1 MPTDPPDMQN
11 TQQATDVEPSALPPS
26 GIPVASRPS
35 GFEVDDIGLPSWN
48 ALRKLL
54 AAKQGPCARIFPIVE
69 PGVVVFVWQG
79 EAGGVS
85 LRHFM
90 SRDAVGFPFEREPGG
105 NLWRLRL
112 RVPDRARFE
121 YKLDID
127 GYWIQDPLNPAQATD
142 PFGANSVCET
152 FGYSAPDW
160 VVPKPGIQNGSLQE
174 TSVYSGA
181 FGEHRR
187 LGIYRPAGYRDDGNY
202 PLVVIHDGF
211 DYVDH
216 AALLPILDN
225 LITAGDLPPLVA
237 ALTHS
242 PDRMVEYVDD
252 PRHAEFVTR
261 ELLPAVESAC
271 AVTRSPRQRVLM
283 GASLGAVASL
293 SIAARAPQVF
303 DGVVLKSG
311 SFIFDP
317 RLLETRARL
326 FHGIMEFIDGLSHE
340 ERLMHRAFVC
350 CGRFEG
356 LVGENRRMAAFL
368 RRAGVA
374 TRYVESR
381 DAHHWHNWRD
391 QVRAGLMWCLRHKYL

>member
-1 MPTDPPDMQN
+1 MQN
-11 TQQATDVEPSALPPS
+11 TQQPTNVAPDGRPPAEVPLPDRL
-26 GIPVASRPS
+26 AD
-35 GFEVDDIGLPSWN
+35 FELDDLALPSWN
-48 ALRKLL
+48 ALRKILSAGPE
-54 AAKQGPCARIFPIVE
+54 AARAFPLVE
-69 PGVVVFVWQG
+69 PGAVVFAWQG
-79 EAGGVS
+79 EAREVR

-90 SRDAVGFPFEREPGG
+90 SRANAGFPFEREPDG

-112 RVPDRARFE
+112 QVPDRARFE
-121 YKLDID
+121 YKLDVD
-127 GYWIQDPLNPAQATD
+127 GQWIQDPLNLAQATD
-142 PFGANSVCET
+142 PFGVNSVCET
-152 FGYSAPDW
+152 FGYSAPSW
-160 VVPKPGIQNGSLQE
+160 ILPRPGIEAGSLEE
-174 TSVYSGA
+174 TSVHSNA
-181 FGEHRR
+181 FGEARR
-187 LGIYRPAGYRDDGNY
+187 LGIYRPAGYREQGDY

-225 LITAGDLPPLVA
+225 LIADGELPPLIA
-237 ALTHS
+237 ALTNS

-252 PRHAEFVTR
+252 PRHAEFITR

-271 AVTRSPRQRVLM
+271 AVSHDPRKRILM
-283 GASLGAVASL
+283 GASLGAVACL

-317 RLLETRARL
+317 GLLETRARL
-326 FHGIMEFIDGLSHE
+326 FHSIMEFIDGLSPE

-391 QVRAGLMWCLRHKYL
+391 QIRAGLMWCLRHKYL

>member
-1 MPTDPPDMQN
+1 MKDFPDMHN
-11 TQQATDVEPSALPPS
+11 PQQPIDVEHGAGPPAAPS
-26 GIPVASRPS
+26 VASRLAD
-35 GFEVDDIGLPSWN
+35 FEADDLGLPSWN
-48 ALRKLL
+48 ALRKMLT
-54 AAKQGPCARIFPIVE
+54 AGPESAHLWPLVE
-69 PGVVVFVWQG
+69 PGIAVFAWRG
-79 EAGGVS
+79 EASQVR

-90 SRDAVGFPFEREPGG
+90 SRDHAGFAFEREPGG
-105 NLWRLRL
+105 DLWRLRL
-112 RVPDRARFE
+112 RVPDRSRFE
-121 YKLDID
+121 YKFDVD
-127 GYWIQDPLNPAQATD
+127 GHWMQDPLNPAQATD

-160 VVPKPGIQNGSLQE
+160 IHARPGVETGSLEE
-174 TSVYSGA
+174 TDIHSEA
-181 FGEHRR
+181 FGEQRR
-187 LGIYRPAGYRDDGNY
+187 LGIYRPAGYHEQGDY

-225 LITAGDLPPLVA
+225 LIAAGDLPPLVA
-237 ALTHS
+237 ALTQS

-252 PRHAEFVTR
+252 PRHAAFITR
-261 ELLPAVESAC
+261 DLLPAVESAC
-271 AVTRSPRQRVLM
+271 AVARSPQRRVLM

-293 SIAARAPQVF
+293 SVAARAPQVF
-303 DGVVLKSG
+303 DGVILKSG

-326 FHGIMEFIDGLSHE
+326 FRSIMEFIDGLSRE

-391 QVRAGLMWCLRHKYL
+391 QLRAGLMWCLRHRYL

>member
-1 MPTDPPDMQN
+1 MQKAQPSTPQGTASVPIAELPTAVQ
-11 TQQATDVEPSALPPS
+11 
-26 GIPVASRPS
+26 RH
-35 GFEVDDIGLPSWN
+35 GFEPDDIGLPSWS
-48 ALRKLL
+48 ALRKLIS
-54 AAKQGPCARIFPIVE
+54 AKHGSTARIFPIVE
-69 PGVVVFVWQG
+69 PGVVIFAWQG
-79 EAGGVS
+79 DADSVS
-85 LRHFM
+85 LRHFL
-90 SRDAVGFPFEREPGG
+90 SRGDASFRFEREPGG
-105 NLWRLRL
+105 KLWRLRL

-121 YKLDID
+121 YKLEID
-127 GYWIQDPLNPAQATD
+127 GHWVQDPLNPAQATD

-160 VVPKPGIQNGSLQE
+160 VAPNPAIAAGSLEE
-174 TSVYSGA
+174 TTVYSPV
-181 FGEHRR
+181 FGEQRQ
-187 LGIYRPAGYRDDGNY
+187 LGIYRPAGYDEHGDY

-225 LITAGDLPPLVA
+225 LIAAGDLPPLVA
-237 ALTHS
+237 ALTQS

-252 PRHAEFVTR
+252 SRHTEFVTS
-261 ELLPAVESAC
+261 ELLPAVEARC
-271 AVTRSPRQRVLM
+271 AVVQDPRHRILM
-283 GASLGAVASL
+283 GASLGAVACL

-326 FHGIMEFIDGLSHE
+326 FHSIMEFIDGLSRE

-374 TRYVESR
+374 TRYVETR

-391 QVRAGLMWCLRHKYL
+391 QIRAGLRWCLGHKRL

>member
-1 MPTDPPDMQN
+1 MHNSQQFPDPEPQN
-11 TQQATDVEPSALPPS
+11 
-26 GIPVASRPS
+26 GIPLASRPI
-35 GFEVDDIGLPSWN
+35 GFEADAIGLPSWN
-48 ALRKLL
+48 AMRRLLSAGQGLRE
-54 AAKQGPCARIFPIVE
+54 RIFPIVE
-69 PGVVVFVWQG
+69 PGIVVFAWQG
-79 EAGGVS
+79 EATSVS

-90 SRDAVGFPFEREPGG
+90 SREDAAFQFEREPAG

-112 RVPDRARFE
+112 RVPDRTRFE

-127 GYWIQDPLNPAQATD
+127 GHWIQDPLNPIQATD

-152 FGYSAPDW
+152 FGYTAPDW
-160 VVPKPGIQNGSLQE
+160 VVPRSGIENGHLQE
-174 TSVYSGA
+174 TSVHSNV

-187 LGIYRPAGYRDDGNY
+187 LGIYRPAGYSDAGNY

-225 LITAGDLPPLVA
+225 LIAAGDLPPLVA
-237 ALTHS
+237 ALTQS

-252 PRHAEFVTR
+252 PRHVEFVAQ

-271 AVTRSPRQRVLM
+271 AVTHSPRERVLM
-283 GASLGAVASL
+283 GASLGAVACL

-326 FHGIMEFIDGLSHE
+326 FHDIMTFIDGLDRD
-340 ERLMHRAFVC
+340 ERPMHRAFVC

-356 LVGENRRMAAFL
+356 LVSENRRMAAFL
-368 RRAGVA
+368 RRSGVA

-391 QVRAGLMWCLRHKYL
+391 QVRAGLMWCLRHRYQ

>member
-1 MPTDPPDMQN
+1 MKNPQPPTHPEP
-11 TQQATDVEPSALPPS
+11 ATALPSAS
-26 GIPVASRPS
+26 ATARPLA
-35 GFEVDDIGLPSWN
+35 GFEPDNIGLPSWKS
-48 ALRKLL
+48 LRKLI
-54 AAKQGPCARIFPIVE
+54 AAERGTHEAIFPIVE
-69 PGVVVFVWQG
+69 PGVVIFAWQG
-79 EAGGVS
+79 EAESVS

-90 SRDAVGFPFEREPGG
+90 SREESSGFAFEREPGG
-105 NLWRLRL
+105 SLWRLRL
-112 RVPDRARFE
+112 RVPDRTRFE

-127 GYWIQDPLNPAQATD
+127 GHWAQDPMNPALATD

-160 VVPKPGIQNGSLQE
+160 VVPQPGIEGGELEE
-174 TSVYSGA
+174 TSIDSAA
-181 FGEHRR
+181 FGEPRR
-187 LGIYRPAGYRDDGNY
+187 LGLYRPAGYSEDGEY

-225 LITAGDLPPLVA
+225 LIAAGDLPPLVA
-237 ALTHS
+237 ALTES

-252 PRHAEFVTR
+252 PRHAAFVS
-261 ELLPAVESAC
+261 EDLLPAVESAC
-271 AVTRSPRQRVLM
+271 AVSRSPRRRVLM
-283 GASLGAVASL
+283 GASLGAVACL

-326 FHGIMEFIDGLSHE
+326 FRSIMEFIDGLSPE
-340 ERLMHRAFVC
+340 ERLMHRAYVC

-356 LVGENRRMAAFL
+356 LVSENRRMAAFL

-374 TRYVESR
+374 TRYAESR

-391 QVRAGLMWCLRHKYL
+391 QVRDGLMWCLRYRHP

>member
-1 MPTDPPDMQN
+1 MHKAQPSIPPDN
-11 TQQATDVEPSALPPS
+11 T
-26 GIPVASRPS
+26 GIPFSDAPSRIQQH
-35 GFEVDDIGLPSWN
+35 GFEPDDIGLPSWS
-48 ALRKLL
+48 ALRKLVS
-54 AAKQGPCARIFPIVE
+54 AKRGSKSRIFPIVE
-69 PGVVVFVWQG
+69 PGVVVFAWQG
-79 EAGGVS
+79 EASHVS
-85 LRHFM
+85 LRQFM
-90 SRDAVGFPFEREPGG
+90 TRDGASFAFEREPGG
-105 NLWRLRL
+105 QLWRLRL

-121 YKLDID
+121 YKLDVD
-127 GYWIQDPLNPAQATD
+127 GQWLQDPLNPAQATD

-160 VVPKPGIQNGSLQE
+160 VRTNPDIETGSLE
-174 TSVYSGA
+174 DTSVYSRA
-181 FGEHRR
+181 FGEQRR
-187 LGIYRPAGYRDDGNY
+187 LGIYRPAGYDDSRRY

-225 LITAGDLPPLVA
+225 LIAAGDLPPLVA
-237 ALTHS
+237 ALTQS

-252 PRHAEFVTR
+252 PRHADLVSG
-261 ELLPAVESAC
+261 ELLPAVESAS
-271 AVTRSPRQRVLM
+271 AVESDPRHRVLM

-293 SIAARAPQVF
+293 SIAARAPQLF

-326 FHGIMEFIDGLSHE
+326 FHSIMDFIDGLSRE

-391 QVRAGLMWCLRHKYL
+391 QIRAGLRWCLGHRRL

>member
-1 MPTDPPDMQN
+1 MHSARPTPLPEY
-11 TQQATDVEPSALPPS
+11 TGLPPA
-26 GIPVASRPS
+26 GSRTP
-35 GFEVDDIGLPSWN
+35 FLAQEIVTDDIGLPSWG
-48 ALRKLL
+48 ALRRLI
-54 AAKQGPCARIFPIVE
+54 ADRNQSSDPVFPIVE
-69 PGVVVFVWQG
+69 PGVVVFAWQG
-79 EAGGVS
+79 QAERVS
-85 LRHFM
+85 LRQFM
-90 SRDAVGFPFEREPGG
+90 SRDGNRFPFEKDPYSD
-105 NLWRLRL
+105 LWRLRL
-112 RVPDRARFE
+112 RVEDGSRFE

-127 GYWIQDPLNPAQATD
+127 GHWIQDPLNPAIATD
-142 PFGANSVCET
+142 PYGANSVCET
-152 FGYSAPDW
+152 FGYSAPEW
-160 VVPKPGIQNGSLQE
+160 VKPNPDIATGTLEDTTLASR
-174 TSVYSGA
+174 A
-181 FGEHRR
+181 FGERR
-187 LGIYRPAGYRDDGNY
+187 RIGIYRPAGYDEAGNY

-225 LITAGDLPPLVA
+225 LIAAGDLPPLVA
-237 ALTHS
+237 ALTQS
-242 PDRMVEYVDD
+242 PNRLVEYVDD
-252 PRHAEFVTR
+252 PRHAEFVAG

-271 AVTRSPRQRVLM
+271 AVARDPGQRVLM

-293 SIAARAPQVF
+293 SIAARTPEVF

-326 FHGIMEFIDGLSHE
+326 FQEIKGFIDGLSPE

-356 LVGENRRMAAFL
+356 LVTENRRMAAFL
-368 RRAGVA
+368 RRAGVS

-391 QVRAGLMWCLRHKYL
+391 QVRAGLIWCLRRLRT